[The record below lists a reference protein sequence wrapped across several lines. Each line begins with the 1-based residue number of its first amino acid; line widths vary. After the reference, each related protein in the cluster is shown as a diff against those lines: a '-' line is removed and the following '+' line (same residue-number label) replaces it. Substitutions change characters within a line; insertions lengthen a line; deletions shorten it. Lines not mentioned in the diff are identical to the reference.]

1 MRSYRARIKSAQ
13 GRINHIYIRGNVL
26 HFTFS
31 TLESE
36 GAGVNRSG
44 HIVPRRRSKPL
55 RGSMIE

>member
-1 MRSYRARIKSAQ
+1 MKSAQ
-13 GRINHIYIRGNVL
+13 GRINHICIRGNVL

-36 GAGVNRSG
+36 GAGVHRSG
-44 HIVPRRRSKPL
+44 HIVPRHRYKPL